1 MYTNSNMDEP
11 TQSINTLLKTA
22 LQERAVTV
30 SKLSGGYNSDVYK
43 VGTDK
48 KNQYVAKRYI
58 VRESD
63 ARDRLTTEFQGLSF
77 LWRNGIR
84 NIPQPLCMSKS
95 DQLGIYRYI
104 PGKKMQQQ
112 EITLPDVEIAAEF
125 LRSMHQVAHEEKSH
139 NQPVASEACFSLHD
153 YSWGIEQRIN
163 TLLHTDSFSR
173 HWKTA
178 VHHFL
183 TSEFQPVFYQIRQ
196 FVADACTDRGMDA
209 HAVLPPKART
219 LSSTDFSFHN
229 AIRYKRTV
237 YFIDFEYYGWDDPSK
252 VVANFFLH
260 PGVVLPAALRVAFYE
275 HASRIFAS
283 DDGFGRRLPFIYL
296 LMSLKWSLIMLNVF
310 TRSVSGPND
319 TIKRNYGIQLEKARK
334 QLRKTIREHKQR
346 TFPLSLL

>member
-1 MYTNSNMDEP
+1 MNNLNILIDA
-11 TQSINTLLKTA
+11 LLKTS
-22 LQERAVTV
+22 LQEKAVTV

-43 VGTDK
+43 VRTDK

-63 ARDRLTTEFQGLSF
+63 VRDRLTTEFRGLSF
-77 LWRNGIR
+77 LWKHGIR
-84 NIPQPLCMSKS
+84 NIPEPLCMSNT

-104 PGKKMQQQ
+104 PGRKMQQS
-112 EITLPDVEIAAEF
+112 EISLQDVEIAAEF
-125 LRSMHQVAHEEKSH
+125 LRSMHQLAHEKKSH
-139 NQPVASEACFSLHD
+139 NQPVASEACFSLRD
-153 YSWGIEQRIN
+153 YSWGIEQRVN
-163 TLLHTDSFSR
+163 TLLHTDSLSR
-173 HWKTA
+173 NWKTA

-183 TSEFQPVFYQIRQ
+183 TSEFQPVFYRIRQ

-209 HAVLPPKART
+209 HAVLPPKAQT

-260 PGVVLPAALRVAFYE
+260 PAIVLPSALRVAFYE
-275 HASRIFAS
+275 RASRIFAS

-296 LMSLKWSLIMLNVF
+296 LMSLKWCLIMLNVF
-310 TRSVSGPND
+310 TRSGWSRND
-319 TIKRNYGIQLEKARK
+319 TPERRYGTQLEKARK
-334 QLRKTIREHKQR
+334 QLTKTILEEKDRV
-346 TFPLSLL
+346 FPLSLL